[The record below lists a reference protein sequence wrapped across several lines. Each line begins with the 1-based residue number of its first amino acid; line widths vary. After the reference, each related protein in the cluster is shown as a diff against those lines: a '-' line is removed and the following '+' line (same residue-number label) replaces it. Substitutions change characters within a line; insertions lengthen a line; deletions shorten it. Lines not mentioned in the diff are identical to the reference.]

1 MPEQQFDQ
9 WCIVELFGHQRIAG
23 RVTEQQVGGCN
34 FVRVDIP
41 PVGNR
46 PGFTRLLGQGA
57 IYAINPVTEQIARA
71 AAAAYRAEPVT
82 PYGLPELHQAQLESQ
97 REPLDVVDDRCPEC
111 GEFEPECICNGAP
124 F

>member
-9 WCIVELFGHQRIAG
+9 WCIVELVGHQRIAG

-71 AAAAYRAEPVT
+71 AAAAYRAEPVAAYEL
-82 PYGLPELHQAQLESQ
+82 PGLRKAYLESQ
-97 REPLDVVDDRCPEC
+97 QEPLNVVDDRCAEC
-111 GEFEPECICNGAP
+111 GEFEPECMCSGDP